1 MKEKRRNVICLVTNI
16 FEEDFINSLTEDER
30 RNMQYIRQDT
40 ILFNDP
46 QKRERHGFTDHPVV
60 ENFQTFE
67 WPGSRISEKRVE
79 KTLWLLNN
87 IIVISTKKHKTTKEN
102 YQEFLSDFPTLDL
115 AHKHRVMIY
124 FSIQG
129 MGYLLKNPVQTL

>member
-1 MKEKRRNVICLVTNI
+1 MTNEKPSKMKEKRRNVICLVTNI

-46 QKRERHGFTDHPVV
+46 QKRER
-60 ENFQTFE
+60 
-67 WPGSRISEKRVE
+67 VE

-102 YQEFLSDFPTLDL
+102 YQDFLSDFPTLDL
-115 AHKHRVMIY
+115 AHKHKVMIY

-129 MGYLLKNPVQTL
+129 IGYQN

>member
-46 QKRERHGFTDHPVV
+46 QKRERQGFMDHTAVLSLHTAI
-60 ENFQTFE
+60 ENF
-67 WPGSRISEKRVE
+67 
-79 KTLWLLNN
+79 
-87 IIVISTKKHKTTKEN
+87 
-102 YQEFLSDFPTLDL
+102 
-115 AHKHRVMIY
+115 
-124 FSIQG
+124 
-129 MGYLLKNPVQTL
+129 

>member
-46 QKRERHGFTDHPVV
+46 QKRER
-60 ENFQTFE
+60 
-67 WPGSRISEKRVE
+67 VE

-87 IIVISTKKHKTTKEN
+87 IIVISTKKHKTTKEH
-102 YQEFLSDFPTLDL
+102 YQDFLSDFPTLDL
-115 AHKHRVMIY
+115 AHKHKVMIY

-129 MGYLLKNPVQTL
+129 IGSLNLSCDYVIKKLSTAPLAPSSYDIR

>member
-46 QKRERHGFTDHPVV
+46 QKRERHGFTYRPAVLSLDAVV
-60 ENFQTFE
+60 QNFQWSGF
-67 WPGSRISEKRVE
+67 V
-79 KTLWLLNN
+79 
-87 IIVISTKKHKTTKEN
+87 
-102 YQEFLSDFPTLDL
+102 
-115 AHKHRVMIY
+115 
-124 FSIQG
+124 
-129 MGYLLKNPVQTL
+129 NPCKQS

>member
-1 MKEKRRNVICLVTNI
+1 MTSEKPSKMKEKRRNVICLVTNI

-46 QKRERHGFTDHPVV
+46 QKRER
-60 ENFQTFE
+60 
-67 WPGSRISEKRVE
+67 VE

-102 YQEFLSDFPTLDL
+102 YQDFLADFPTLDL
-115 AHKHRVMIY
+115 AHKHKVMIY

-129 MGYLLKNPVQTL
+129 IGSLNDDYVIDKYIIIASLLPLEQQ